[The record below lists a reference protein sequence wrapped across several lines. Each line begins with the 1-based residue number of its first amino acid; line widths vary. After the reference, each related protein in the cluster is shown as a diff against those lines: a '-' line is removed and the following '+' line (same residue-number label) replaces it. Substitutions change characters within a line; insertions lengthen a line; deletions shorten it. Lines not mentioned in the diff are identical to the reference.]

1 MPVVPMIEPP
11 SQARHFLLLMW
22 LRDAVKPKYVA
33 CDGLRDCVMQFTS
46 LTHKKMTVAWQV
58 RASYL
63 EHGGLGFEFH
73 LGLRFFL
80 CPLMVDSLQLYFLSW
95 NSPRNNGLVK
105 FEMFSLTMLVSCF
118 ISVVFWSNK
127 RCIFDCKNT
136 THLIQTSC

>member
-1 MPVVPMIEPP
+1 MPMIEPP
-11 SQARHFLLLMW
+11 SQARHFLLLMR

-73 LGLRFFL
+73 LGLRFFCVL
-80 CPLMVDSLQLYFLSW
+80 LWLILYIFI
-95 NSPRNNGLVK
+95 
-105 FEMFSLTMLVSCF
+105 FSHGIVHRITA
-118 ISVVFWSNK
+118 
-127 RCIFDCKNT
+127 
-136 THLIQTSC
+136 